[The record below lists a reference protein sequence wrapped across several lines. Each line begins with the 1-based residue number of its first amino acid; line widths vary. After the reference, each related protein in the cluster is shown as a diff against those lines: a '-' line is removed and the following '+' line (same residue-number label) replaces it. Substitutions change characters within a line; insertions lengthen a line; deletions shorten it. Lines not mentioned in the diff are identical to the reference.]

1 MSELTFKFEEQLKKF
16 IEENCG
22 YDFAIEI
29 KKDASGIHIENA
41 VNKAAIYSELE
52 TIDDMLIEMS
62 GYDRETEQ
70 IDLEDNITLAC
81 DNIRDSLEGE

>member
-29 KKDASGIHIENA
+29 KKDASGIYIENA
-41 VNKAAIYSELE
+41 VDKAAIYKELE
-52 TIDDMLIEMS
+52 TIDYALIDMTE
-62 GYDRETEQ
+62 YDRDVEQ

-81 DNIRDSLEGE
+81 DNIRDLLEGE